1 MSGVIAGAV
10 LAAVSAAMVTGAVAG
25 SLRWSAAVRMF
36 ARVGRR
42 RDRGSA
48 ATGSPYA
55 EAFAAERP
63 PWRRSR
69 LYQAIQR
76 LAPRLVAYAGRRDIR
91 ALIASAGMHGRV
103 ESRDI
108 AAMRVL
114 CLFAALMA
122 APRLAGA
129 LPHRLIPLVLAVWLA
144 SAVEAPLWWLRRA
157 AARRAA
163 ALRAALP
170 DALEL
175 MRACLTAGLPLRR
188 ALLLVGDHCAEPV
201 AGEFLC
207 VAAETGFGIAQSTAL
222 DGLAARN
229 PLPEVRALV
238 AAMHRAGRHGSPLA
252 PVIAAQAEEARRA
265 RDRAIVERGARAGP
279 KIQLIV
285 AATIVPAALTGLAA
299 VVVAAFARGDLRFL

>member
-1 MSGVIAGAV
+1 MNGATVAAV
-10 LAAVSAAMVTGAVAG
+10 LAAVSAATAVG
-25 SLRWSAAVRMF
+25 FLVGKLSWPAVSRPF
-36 ARVGRR
+36 APAGRR
-42 RDRGSA
+42 RGNADRA
-48 ATGSPYA
+48 AGARHVAVVGAESPA
-55 EAFAAERP
+55 RRRGRP
-63 PWRRSR
+63 SH
-69 LYQAIQR
+69 AMQR
-76 LAPRLVAYAGRRDIR
+76 LAPKLVTYAGRRDIR
-91 ALIASAGMHGRV
+91 SLIARAGMHGRV
-103 ESRDI
+103 EPRDI
-108 AAMRVL
+108 AALRVL
-114 CLFAALMA
+114 CVFAALMA

-144 SAVEAPLWWLRRA
+144 SAAEAPLWWLRRA
-157 AARRAA
+157 AAQRAA

-252 PVIAAQAEEARRA
+252 PVVAAQAEEARRA

-285 AATIVPAALTGLAA
+285 AVTIVPAALTGLAA
-299 VVVAAFARGDLRFL
+299 VVIAAFARGDLRFL